1 MLARLGFAGRLI
13 LIVLLLVLAL
23 GTLGIGLAVVMRE
36 SKEFETS
43 RMSIPQQTAAIVALL
58 DSADPSTWP
67 RIARAVATPE
77 LTLSFADAPPPIT
90 PGAARMPGAEWLISD
105 FLEAKGRA
113 IEVVRRNPAA
123 YGAVRRIFAR
133 LSADDHAPVS
143 VAIELANKRFAVFD
157 LSGPTTRR
165 IFGIPYGFWVGAIG
179 FLLSALAVVAIVRE
193 ARPLRRLSD
202 AVRGFAVSGTPQTV
216 TESGAPEIRGLIG
229 AFNAMQGRIAAL
241 LEGRT
246 MLLGAISHDLRT
258 LLTRLRLRIEQ
269 IPDAEHR
276 EKATREIED
285 MTAMLDDGL
294 AVARGVAAS
303 DRREILDLGELVSD
317 VVSGFDHAR
326 VEWSRPPKARSF
338 ETEGDPVA
346 LRRVVTNLID
356 NALQH
361 ANRCR
366 VSLSRCEQRLE
377 LVVDDDGPGIPVEK
391 RAVIFEPF
399 YRLDAARTRSN
410 GSSGLGLAIASTIV
424 QAHRGQISV
433 ADSPLGGARFI
444 VTLQAQS

>member
-1 MLARLGFAGRLI
+1 
-13 LIVLLLVLAL
+13 
-23 GTLGIGLAVVMRE
+23 
-36 SKEFETS
+36 
-43 RMSIPQQTAAIVALL
+43 
-58 DSADPSTWP
+58 
-67 RIARAVATPE
+67 
-77 LTLSFADAPPPIT
+77 
-90 PGAARMPGAEWLISD
+90 
-105 FLEAKGRA
+105 
-113 IEVVRRNPAA
+113 
-123 YGAVRRIFAR
+123 
-133 LSADDHAPVS
+133 
-143 VAIELANKRFAVFD
+143 
-157 LSGPTTRR
+157 
-165 IFGIPYGFWVGAIG
+165 
-179 FLLSALAVVAIVRE
+179 
-193 ARPLRRLSD
+193 
-202 AVRGFAVSGTPQTV
+202 
-216 TESGAPEIRGLIG
+216 
-229 AFNAMQGRIAAL
+229 
-241 LEGRT
+241 

-276 EKATREIED
+276 EKVTREIED

-326 VEWSRPPKARSF
+326 VEWRPSSTVRGF
-338 ETEGDPVA
+338 RTEGDPVA

-366 VSLSRCEQRLE
+366 VSLSRYEQRLE
-377 LVVDDDGPGIPVEK
+377 LVVDDDGPGIPETK

-444 VTLQAQS
+444 VVLAAQA

>member
-1 MLARLGFAGRLI
+1 MFARLGLAGRLI

-23 GTLGIGLAVVMRE
+23 STLGIGVAVVTRE

-43 RMSIPQQTAAIVALL
+43 RMSIPQQAAAIVALL
-58 DSADPSTWP
+58 DSADPGAWP

-77 LTLSFADAPPPIT
+77 LTLSFADAPPPVT
-90 PGAARMPGAEWLISD
+90 PGATRMPGAEWLISD

-113 IEVVRRNPAA
+113 VEVLRRNPVA

-133 LSADDHAPVS
+133 FSADDHVPVS
-143 VAIELANKRFAVFD
+143 IAIELANKRYAVFD

-179 FLLSALAVVAIVRE
+179 FLLSALAVLAIVRE

-202 AVRGFAVSGTPQTV
+202 AVGAFADSGTPQTV

-229 AFNAMQGRIAAL
+229 AFNTMQGRIAAL

-269 IPDAEHR
+269 IPNAEHR

-294 AVARGVAAS
+294 AVARGIAGS
-303 DRREILDLGELVSD
+303 DRREVLDVGELVGD
-317 VVSGFDHAR
+317 VLGGYDRTHVD
-326 VEWSRPPKARSF
+326 WRPTSVGNLLTK
-338 ETEGDPVA
+338 GDPVA
-346 LRRVVTNLID
+346 LRRVISNLVD

-361 ANRCR
+361 ATRCC
-366 VSLSRCEQRLE
+366 VSLSRRDECIE
-377 LVVDDDGPGIPVEK
+377 LIIDDDGPGIPEAK
-391 RAVIFEPF
+391 RTVIFEPF
-399 YRLDAARTRSN
+399 YRLDAARTHVN
-410 GSSGLGLAIASTIV
+410 ASSGLGLAIANTIIE
-424 QAHRGQISV
+424 AHGGRISV
-433 ADSPLGGARFI
+433 ADSPLGGARLI
-444 VTLQAQS
+444 VSLAAQA